1 MNEEEEEEEEEEND
15 GVKWDGI
22 KEEEVEEEEEEEEN
36 DGVKGDGIKEEEVEE
51 KEERRSHRKILENG
65 SEAKAKCLSATPR
78 KTRASQERK
87 DQRCE
92 VEPDRE
98 AKIILERKKEKKK
111 GAQDLKL
118 RGRGVIPEKKVQSH
132 RGIEKYE
139 FYA

>member
-87 DQRCE
+87 DQSCE

-98 AKIILERKKEKKK
+98 AKIILERKKEKKEGSARFK
-111 GAQDLKL
+111 IEREGGYPRKESAIAQRD
-118 RGRGVIPEKKVQSH
+118 RKV
-132 RGIEKYE
+132 
-139 FYA
+139 